1 MFIDDVLSNF
11 YIPHMNYREQYI
23 QMLKT
28 ELGNRQSGNTNYSLR
43 AFARDINLEAPR
55 LSMILNSKKGLS
67 VDKASEIVS
76 HFSWAI
82 NDKEAFINFVQAA
95 HGRSK
100 KDRLLGKENIKEHY
114 KKRTESIEKFV
125 EDKLFKQIAEPIHYL
140 IIEALKLN
148 ETEPTIEGLNLVI
161 NYPKTEIEE
170 AVLRL
175 ESLDLLNIKN
185 NVIDIKEYII
195 NSGGKIPS
203 MALRK
208 HHSIQLQS
216 AIKAINEQDVNT
228 RALSS
233 LTIAIPKE
241 IIPEIFEKISEF
253 RREINEYIINHENQ
267 NKTDVYC
274 LSSQFFKLTTEKK

>member
-1 MFIDDVLSNF
+1 
-11 YIPHMNYREQYI
+11 MNYREQYI

-28 ELGNRQSGNTNYSLR
+28 ELGNRQSGNSGYSLR
-43 AFARDINLEAPR
+43 AFARDTNLEAPR

-67 VDKASEIVS
+67 VDKALQIISN
-76 HFSWAI
+76 FSWAKD
-82 NDKEAFINFVQAA
+82 DKEAFINFVQAS

-100 KDRLLGKENIKEHY
+100 KDRLLAKENIKKHL
-114 KKRTESIEKFV
+114 KKRAYSIEKFI
-125 EDKLFKQIAEPIHYL
+125 EDKFFKQIAEPIHYL
-140 IIEALKLN
+140 IIEALKLDDVM
-148 ETEPTIEGLNLVI
+148 PSIEGLNLVI
-161 NYPKTEIEE
+161 NYSKSEIEE

-175 ESLDLLNIKN
+175 KSLKLLDIENG
-185 NVIDIKEYII
+185 VISIKEYII
-195 NSGGKIPS
+195 SSGGKTPS

-216 AIKAINEQDVNT
+216 AIKAINEQDVST

-233 LTIAIPKE
+233 LTIAVPKD
-241 IIPEIFEKISEF
+241 IVPDIFEKISEF

-274 LSSQFFKLTTEKK
+274 LSSQFFRITKEK